1 MANITVDGY
10 PLDIDIRAELEEHP
24 WRRPNWKAGK
34 LLAASP
40 FRDDRTPSFFVDLET
55 GGWADSGSYEKEY
68 ERGNLAKL
76 LAFFRNE
83 TYEETVEYLVDTYGV
98 GERNPEERI
107 VLPTPVLRPHEQ
119 RKTFEP
125 SYLQP
130 YAFRSPYLGK
140 RGISEKIQR
149 FMQVGYSKDEKAVVL
164 PWHHPDGAIANV
176 KFRQIRG
183 KLFWYARGGAP
194 IHSLVYGIH
203 KAYARDIREAVIC
216 EAEIDAL
223 SWMTCGVFAVAIGG
237 ASVSEKQLDILR
249 RSPLEKVHLSMD
261 NDKPG
266 QKAQAELKR
275 GLAGYVSL
283 SEVIIPVP
291 CKDANEALQGGVDL
305 SNIILG

>member
-24 WRRPNWKAGK
+24 WHKPNWKAGK

-55 GGWADSGSYEKEY
+55 GGWSDSGAYDTEY

-76 LAFFRNE
+76 LSFFRNE

-98 GERNPEERI
+98 GERKPEERI
-107 VLPTPVLRPHEQ
+107 ELSVPTLQSVQE
-119 RKTFEP
+119 RKVFAP
-125 SYLQP
+125 SYLEP
-130 YAFRSPYLGK
+130 YAYRNQYLNN
-140 RGISEKIQR
+140 RGIPEKIQR
-149 FMQVGYSKDEKAVVL
+149 FMQVGYSRKEKAVVI
-164 PWHHPDGAIANV
+164 PWHHPDGALANV
-176 KFRQIRG
+176 KFRQIYG

-203 KAYARDIREAVIC
+203 KVYAKDIREAVIC

-237 ASVSEKQLDILR
+237 ASISEKQLDILR
-249 RSPLEKVHLSMD
+249 RSPLEHVWIAMD
-261 NDKPG
+261 NDSPG
-266 QKAQAELKR
+266 RKATSVLKR
-275 GLAGYVSL
+275 GLRGYVHVDSV
-283 SEVIIPVP
+283 EIPAP
-291 CKDANEALQGGVDL
+291 HKDANEALQAGVDL
-305 SNIILG
+305 SRIIR